1 MLKKLSLYHFLNR
14 VKVPI
19 NIIEN
24 ILWLF
29 LDKLLR
35 MGLGV
40 FVVIWMARY
49 LGPESFGLFNYT
61 TALIALFG
69 AFSGLGLNAIVTR
82 DLVVKEERGD
92 ILGTALII
100 RLLSSLIA
108 YIGLIIS
115 IFLLRKGEDITQHL
129 IFIMGATLLFNSS
142 DIIKFWFES
151 QILSKYTVF
160 VENCVFFVSASIKL
174 LLIHFEAP
182 LIAFAYA
189 VLAEA
194 AFVFFGL
201 FWIYSKRG
209 CKEGMS
215 FSLKQAKYLL
225 SQSWPLII
233 SSTAWIVYTKID
245 QIMIGQI
252 LDDNKVGLYTAASKL
267 SEIANF
273 LPAVIAFSFIPMI
286 LKLKESDRVKY
297 ERYFQGLYY
306 LIITLMMIVAIFVT
320 SLSREVIS
328 LIYGESFSGSEK
340 VLSIHF
346 WIVVFVALATIS
358 GRYLVNDNLQNL
370 TMKRHILGACLNI
383 PFNYIAIQKYGINGA
398 AYASLLSIFIANYLY
413 DILDV
418 RTRTVFIHKTKAL
431 LLFWVYDLFTNK
443 NGRKIF

>member
-1 MLKKLSLYHFLNR
+1 MVKKLTPHSLLNKAKPSR
-14 VKVPI
+14 

-29 LDKLLR
+29 LDKFLR

-49 LGPESFGLFNYT
+49 FGPEKFGLFNYT

-69 AFSGLGLNAIVTR
+69 AFSGLGLNAIMTR
-82 DLVVKEERGD
+82 DLVVKAERGE
-92 ILGTALII
+92 ILGTALVI

-108 YIGLIIS
+108 YVGLIIS
-115 IFLLRKGEDITQHL
+115 IFLLRKGEDITQYL
-129 IFIMGATLLFNSS
+129 IFIMGITLLFNSS

-160 VENCVFFVSASIKL
+160 VENCVFFVSASVKL
-174 LLIHFEAP
+174 LLIYFEAP

-194 AFVFFGL
+194 VFVFFGL

-209 CKEGMS
+209 SKERLS
-215 FSLKQAKYLL
+215 FSLKQAKYLF

-233 SSTAWIVYTKID
+233 SSAAWIIYTKID
-245 QIMIGQI
+245 QIMIGQM
-252 LDDNKVGLYTAASKL
+252 LDDNKVGLYSAASKL

-273 LPAVIAFSFIPMI
+273 FPAVIAFSFIPMI
-286 LKLKESDRVKY
+286 LKLKEKDREKY
-297 ERYFQGLYY
+297 ERYFQNLYY
-306 LIITLMMIVAIFVT
+306 LVITLTIIVAIFVT
-320 SLSREVIS
+320 SISGGVIS
-328 LIYGESFSGSEK
+328 LLYGESFSGSEK

-346 WIVVFVALATIS
+346 WIVVLVALATIS
-358 GRYLVNDNLQNL
+358 GRYLVNDNLQKL
-370 TMKRHILGACLNI
+370 TMKRHLLGVCLNI

-398 AYASLLSIFIANYLY
+398 AYASLLSLFIANYVF
-413 DILDV
+413 DALD
-418 RTRTVFIHKTKAL
+418 RQTRTVFMHKTKAL
-431 LLFWVYDLFTNK
+431 SFFWIYELFISK
-443 NGRKIF
+443 NSRK